1 MSQLASKIESMYDH
15 ELSLDGRAAFQY
27 GLLRS
32 VLRKDLTLGDFPAV
46 LFFNPGRVH
55 SVMADV
61 SDETLAHRQ
70 CFLCP
75 EGLEDKQQTYLFG
88 KGVQPEQAH
97 YDGTYAIRVN
107 PFPIFAP
114 HFTLSSVQHE
124 PQQIAGHYND
134 MLRFTTDLPEYT
146 VFYNGARCG
155 ASAPDHMHFQAI
167 RTGNLPLQVYVD
179 THHRLPDF
187 CPSARW
193 IQADNIQDMHAR
205 FFALVEEFSHIVQP
219 PTCPQALPPRPDKA
233 DFNIISWYNGQYNT
247 VVLFRRQSRPAC
259 FFAEKPEERILISP
273 GAVEMCGV
281 AIVSTED
288 DFHRLTPDKFKQIIT
303 EVSITAQENHN
314 MTIR

>member
-1 MSQLASKIESMYDH
+1 MYDRELQLGKKIEGMYDRELQLA
-15 ELSLDGRAAFQY
+15 GRAAFQY
-27 GLLRS
+27 GLLKDVR
-32 VLRKDLTLGDFPAV
+32 RKDLPIGDFPAV

-75 EGLEDKQQTYLFG
+75 EGLEDKQQTLLWDAYLPAG
-88 KGVQPEQAH
+88 GH
-97 YDGTYAIRVN
+97 CYAIRVN

-114 HFTLSSVQHE
+114 HFTLSTAKHL
-124 PQQIAGHYND
+124 PQQIRGHYED

-146 VFYNGARCG
+146 IFYNGARCG

-167 RTGNLPLQVYVD
+167 PMNSLPMQVYAD
-179 THHRLPDF
+179 KHGHLPDF

-193 IQADNIQDMHAR
+193 IQGDSIEEMTSR
-205 FFALVEEFSHIVQP
+205 FFALVDEFATKIQP
-219 PTCPQALPPRPDKA
+219 PTCEQPLPPRPDDA
-233 DFNIISWYNGQYNT
+233 DFNIISWYNGRYNT
-247 VVLFRRQSRPAC
+247 IVLFRRQSRPAC
-259 FFAEKPEERILISP
+259 FFAENPGERILISP

-288 DFHRLTPDKFKQIIT
+288 SFERLTANKLYQIIN
-303 EVSITAQENHN
+303 EVSITL
-314 MTIR
+314 